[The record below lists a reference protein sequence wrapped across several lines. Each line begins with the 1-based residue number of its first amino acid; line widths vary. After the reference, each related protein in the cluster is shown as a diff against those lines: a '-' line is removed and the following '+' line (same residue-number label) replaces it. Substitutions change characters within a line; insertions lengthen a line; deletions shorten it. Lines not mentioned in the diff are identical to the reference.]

1 MTAPMVSV
9 RDLRRIYGNGTG
21 SGEVRAVD
29 GLTFDIPRGRMT
41 AIVGPSGAGKTTL
54 LNLIA
59 GLDTPTDGSV
69 IVDGQDVTRLSEAE
83 KVALRRDRLGF
94 VFQNFGLLPL
104 LTASENVSVPLRI
117 RQMSRAERE
126 QRVIEALDWV
136 GLRQRASHRPH
147 ELSGGEQQR
156 VALARALAA
165 QPALLL
171 ADEPTGQLDSQTG
184 KRVIGVMR
192 RLVDELGITLVV
204 VTHDA
209 QVRDAAD
216 LVLQMRSGKLLS
228 TEAAGESA

>member
-1 MTAPMVSV
+1 MVSV

-21 SGEVRAVD
+21 GGEVRAVD
-29 GLTFDIPRGRMT
+29 GLTFDLPRGRMT

-59 GLDTPTDGSV
+59 GLDAPTDGSV

-126 QRVIEALDWV
+126 QRVVEALEWV

>member
-1 MTAPMVSV
+1 MTDAMIQVHDLHRVYHTSGSEVHAVNGVSFE
-9 RDLRRIYGNGTG
+9 I
-21 SGEVRAVD
+21 A
-29 GLTFDIPRGRMT
+29 RGKMT
-41 AIVGPSGAGKTTL
+41 AIVGRSGAGKTTL

-59 GLDTPTDGSV
+59 GLDQPTRGHV
-69 IVDGQDVTRLSEAE
+69 YIDGQDITLLSENE

-104 LTASENVSVPLRI
+104 LTAAENVSVPLRM
-117 RQMSRAERE
+117 RRLSRAERE
-126 QRVIEALDWV
+126 RRVTEALEWV
-136 GLRQRASHRPH
+136 GLRPRAKHRPH

-165 QPALLL
+165 QPAVLL

-184 KRVIGVMR
+184 KRVLAVMR
-192 RLVDELGITLVV
+192 RLVDELGITLVA

-216 LVLQMRSGKLLS
+216 VVIQMHDGRLL
-228 TEAAGESA
+228 EQ

>member
-1 MTAPMVSV
+1 
-9 RDLRRIYGNGTG
+9 
-21 SGEVRAVD
+21 
-29 GLTFDIPRGRMT
+29 
-41 AIVGPSGAGKTTL
+41 
-54 LNLIA
+54 
-59 GLDTPTDGSV
+59 
-69 IVDGQDVTRLSEAE
+69 
-83 KVALRRDRLGF
+83 
-94 VFQNFGLLPL
+94 
-104 LTASENVSVPLRI
+104 VPLRI

-126 QRVIEALDWV
+126 QRVVEALEWV

-228 TEAAGESA
+228 PEPAGESA

>member
-1 MTAPMVSV
+1 MVSV
-9 RDLRRIYGNGTG
+9 RDLRRIFGKGTG
-21 SGEVRAVD
+21 GGEVRAVD

-41 AIVGPSGAGKTTL
+41 AVVGPSGAGKTTL

-59 GLDTPTDGSV
+59 GLDVPTEGSV
-69 IVDGQDVTRLSEAE
+69 TVDGQDVTRLSEAA
-83 KVALRRDRLGF
+83 KVALRRDRLSF

-126 QRVIEALDWV
+126 QRVVEALEWV

-228 TEAAGESA
+228 PEPAGESA

>member
-1 MTAPMVSV
+1 MTTPMVSV

-126 QRVIEALDWV
+126 QRVIEALEWV

>member
-1 MTAPMVSV
+1 VTAPMVSV